1 MCEFFVEES
10 IQHFSQF
17 QFAPIPDSF
26 PLAVRR
32 NKPHLYTQQVLNGQI
47 LPFPCN
53 FRVNIAQCQQ
63 IVMDTVNVRIR
74 ELRLEHG
81 FTQQYV
87 ADLLGIDRS
96 NYSKY
101 ERGLLSVSADMLVA
115 LAKLYDVT
123 SDYLLGLDG

>member
-1 MCEFFVEES
+1 
-10 IQHFSQF
+10 
-17 QFAPIPDSF
+17 
-26 PLAVRR
+26 
-32 NKPHLYTQQVLNGQI
+32 
-47 LPFPCN
+47 
-53 FRVNIAQCQQ
+53 
-63 IVMDTVNVRIR
+63 MDTVNVRIR

-101 ERGLLSVSADMLVA
+101 DMLVA